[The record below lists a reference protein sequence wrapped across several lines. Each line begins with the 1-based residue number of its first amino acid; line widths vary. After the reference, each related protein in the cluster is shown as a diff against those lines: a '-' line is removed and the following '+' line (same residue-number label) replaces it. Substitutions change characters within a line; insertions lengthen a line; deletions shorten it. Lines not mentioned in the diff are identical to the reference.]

1 MAHYASGMLLEGI
14 RSSLEA
20 IEKGLKEAHE
30 SRERLIRGT
39 RDVVILCSQ
48 AIIAVH
54 GGDLEAAKSKAG
66 KAQDLLESY
75 RERTSGAL
83 SRYLAVPEQEL
94 VEALCLIALAED
106 RPVPGHKELKVSGES
121 YILGLLDC
129 IGELKRMTYDMIRR
143 GRAEKAERTFS
154 TMEEIYNMLYPFATY
169 DKVLRDVRRKL
180 DVNRSLLEGTRAAV
194 TEEIRRSDLIRAM
207 GK

>member
-14 RSSLEA
+14 RSSLET
-20 IEKGLKEAHE
+20 IEEGLKEAHE
-30 SRERLIRGT
+30 SREHLIRGT

-83 SRYLAVPEQEL
+83 SRYLAVPGQEL

-106 RPVPGHKELKVSGES
+106 RPVPDHKELKVSGES